1 MTGRIVL
8 AALIALG
15 LAVSGC
21 SRQPSAEQIR
31 VWDAEIQRLEAV
43 GDSLQKRGL
52 ELVAADPRLQRMPQG
67 DAVIIIPTSF
77 VRDVI
82 GHVFEDVAGN
92 VTLRLGGLKA
102 HVAKTVKKVVTIGEF
117 TVDVNIDEVVGK
129 LAPDP
134 PDIVF
139 ADDRIRMS
147 LPVRLSEGRGRSTL
161 RFVWDGKNVAGLTCG
176 DMDVTRVVTGTVVPA
191 RYVMSG
197 SLQLGMRGSV
207 IVCTPKFPETRVR
220 IRVTPTK
227 ESWATVDS
235 LLAEKEG
242 VCGYV
247 LGKVDVK
254 SILQRVT
261 EEKGF
266 NVKLPVDKIKAFRIP
281 AGIRDS
287 VTVGERTIAVA
298 TSTNAIRVDP
308 DAILYSATVQLK

>member
-1 MTGRIVL
+1 MTGRCAL
-8 AALIALG
+8 AALFVLG
-15 LAVSGC
+15 LVASGC
-21 SRQPSAEQIR
+21 SRQPSAEQIS
-31 VWDAEIQRLEAV
+31 VWDAEIKRLEAV
-43 GDSLQKRGL
+43 GDSLEKRGQ
-52 ELVAADPRLQRMPQG
+52 ELVAGDPRLHRMPKG

-102 HVAKTVKKVVTIGEF
+102 HVAKSVKKIVTIGEF

-129 LAPDP
+129 LAPDT

-139 ADDRIRMS
+139 ADDRIRLS

-161 RFVWDGKNVAGLTCG
+161 RFVWDGKNVADLACG
-176 DMDVTRVVTGTVVPA
+176 DMDVTRVVTGEVVPA

-197 SLQLGMRGSV
+197 TLQLGMRGSV

-220 IRVTPTK
+220 IRVTPSK
-227 ESWATVDS
+227 QSWATVDS

-247 LGKVDVK
+247 LDKVDVK
-254 SILQRVT
+254 AILARVT

-281 AGIRDS
+281 AGVRDS
-287 VTVGERTIAVA
+287 VTVGNRTIAVS
-298 TSTNAIRVDP
+298 TSTNAIRVEP
-308 DAILYSATVQLK
+308 DAILYSATVRVK